1 MKVGFIGLGIMGKPM
16 ALNLGKG
23 GHELFLHHPQR
34 RAAGH
39 CSTPAARPAAR
50 PRRWPS
56 RPR

>member
-23 GHELFLHHPQR
+23 GHELFLQQPQR
-34 RAAGH
+34 RAAG
-39 CSTPAARPAAR
+39 PA
-50 PRRWPS
+50 RRGRHRLRLGQGGRAS